1 MGDVEP
7 PRPSPR
13 ERSLAAERAALR
25 RRRASVVLGSIGL
38 AALFAGGIAIVILPA
53 AIVPLTLLMAVG
65 VVLLIVA
72 FFLARGQMG
81 ASLRALGK

>member
-7 PRPSPR
+7 SRPGPR
-13 ERSLAAERAALR
+13 ERSLASEQAALR
-25 RRRASVVLGSIGL
+25 RRKASVALGSIGL
-38 AALFAGGIAIVILPA
+38 AALFAGGVAIVIFPG
-53 AIVPLTLLMAVG
+53 AIVALTVLMAVG

-81 ASLRALGK
+81 ASLRALRK